1 MTSLRHT
8 FSLSLSTAPA
18 GLTLATLTFSALT
31 FSALTFPSVAHAVPL
46 VDLVVDAL
54 DPQACG
60 GQGCWTN
67 HLRVT
72 DLDGDGD
79 LDILLANYADF
90 FGGGDNPEPLVVYI
104 NDGSGNF
111 SNQSASAL
119 GGFTGN
125 IRMAAVG
132 DVDGDGAVD
141 IYAPDGA
148 GNAHALFMN
157 DGSGAFTDEGDVR
170 LPAEYPSAAATRMG
184 DVDGDGD
191 LDIFASD
198 GYASNGPPFGHL
210 YVNDG
215 SGMFTEA
222 DGAIPDSIMGDDI
235 DDVEL
240 FDADR
245 DFDLDLIVNAHAG
258 GTGALWLN
266 DGTGTFAAGGT
277 LPPPGPGSQY
287 HYNAAPC
294 DVDGDGDLDLW
305 IDNTGGN
312 YTEQLLIN
320 DGAGNFTDETGARV
334 SGNPQG
340 SDDNGVVCVDVD
352 DDGDFDGVVIALG
365 TAERLLENDGAGNFT
380 LLANAFPGPT
390 DCSLWGEFG
399 DLDGDGRLDLVTG
412 QGECDF
418 GDEVYFGNADMP
430 ADSTPPNIIAVDVPA
445 SAMAGAEVPVHMAV
459 SDNDVNDEGP
469 RLARAYAVLDP
480 DGAATEVDGWY
491 VGGDLFRVAVPGLDS
506 GTLTL
511 ELCAEDRNGNV
522 GCSVAQA
529 IEFGAG
535 PGDGDGDPGDGDGDP
550 TTGDGDGDPG
560 DGDGDPTAGDGD
572 GDSGETGGT
581 GPGTTDSSDG
591 GDGCACAQTS
601 PRGNLANFAFTCLA
615 LLGLGAVRRRR
626 RRA

>member
-1 MTSLRHT
+1 MASPRL
-8 FSLSLSTAPA
+8 SLSLSLLTTLA
-18 GLTLATLTFSALT
+18 GLTLAG
-31 FSALTFPSVAHAVPL
+31 PAHAVPL
-46 VDLVVDAL
+46 VDVVANAL
-54 DPQACG
+54 DPQACN

-79 LDILLANYADF
+79 LDILLANYNDF
-90 FGGGDNPEPLVVYI
+90 FGGADDPEPLVVYI

-111 SNQSASAL
+111 SNESAAAVGSYV
-119 GGFTGN
+119 GN
-125 IRMAAVG
+125 LHQVAVG

-141 IYAPDGA
+141 IYGPDGA
-148 GNAHALFMN
+148 GNAHVLFMN
-157 DGSGAFTDEGDVR
+157 DGSGVFTDEADLR
-170 LPAEYPSAAATRMG
+170 LPGDYPQGAAARMG

-198 GYASNGPPFGHL
+198 GYSTNGPPFGHL

-215 SGMFTEA
+215 SGMFSEA
-222 DGAIPDSIMGDDI
+222 DGAIPDSIMGSDI

-240 FDADR
+240 LDVDR
-245 DFDLDLIVNAHAG
+245 DFDLDIVVNAHAG

-266 DGTGTFAAGGT
+266 DGNGTFAAGGT
-277 LPPPGPGSQY
+277 LPPPGPGSNY
-287 HYNAAPC
+287 HYNVAPC

-320 DGAGNFTDETGARV
+320 DGAGNFSDETGARV
-334 SGNPQG
+334 TGNPQG
-340 SDDNGVVCVDVD
+340 SDDNGVVCADVD
-352 DDGDFDGVVIALG
+352 DDGDFDAIVIALG
-365 TAERLLENDGAGNFT
+365 PAERLLENDGAGNFT
-380 LLANAFPGPT
+380 LVANAFPASN

-412 QGECDF
+412 QGECSDS
-418 GDEVYFGNADMP
+418 DEVYLGNADMP
-430 ADSTPPNIIAVDVPA
+430 VDSTAPNILAVDVPA
-445 SAMAGAEVPVHMAV
+445 TAMPGAEVPVRFAV
-459 SDNDVNDEGP
+459 SDRDVNDEGP

-480 DGAATEVDGWY
+480 DGAATEVDAWY
-491 VGGDLFRVAVPGLDS
+491 VGGDLFRVMVPGLDT

-522 GCSVAQA
+522 GCSAAQA

-550 TTGDGDGDPG
+550 GDGDGDGDGDPG
-560 DGDGDPTAGDGD
+560 DGDGDTAGDGD

-581 GPGTTDSSDG
+581 GPGTTDSGSEE
-591 GDGCACAQTS
+591 GCACAQSS
-601 PRGNLANFAFTCLA
+601 PRGDLANLTWMLLG
-615 LLGLGAVRRRR
+615 LLGLGAIRRRR
-626 RRA
+626 TDA